1 MQATRNPVRRSAAPA
16 VNWFE
21 KAFRSPPAPRPRA
34 AAVPAPTKKLSRRL
48 SAAALES
55 AEDALFEAL
64 LDNHPNRDRA
74 LDRLLDDV
82 AATPAARREP
92 ALRLVPQFTPE
103 RLVLIEELLVGAVLD
118 SHPRRDEALDR
129 LLDDLAGHRLHRAD
143 EERERAAYDMTCDND
158 FDGLG

>member
-1 MQATRNPVRRSAAPA
+1 MQATRNPVRRSAPA

-34 AAVPAPTKKLSRRL
+34 AAAAPAPTKKLSRRL

-82 AATPAARREP
+82 AAVPARREP
-92 ALRLVPQFTPE
+92 AFRLVPQFTPQ